1 MSTTT
6 KKKSGKKSVF
16 IIIGIVLAVF
26 IIAIIGISAVLNN
39 LIKNA
44 GLTVNAAH
52 PVYQDISSDVTTSG
66 TISSANITTYTGA
79 INATINDVNI
89 KPGQTIKKG
98 DLLLTYDTASLEDQY
113 NEASLTARSSR
124 LTNQATVDA
133 SNKTSAD
140 ITQAQQKAD
149 SLKSQIATIQAEITN
164 LRNTDTG
171 EDPNQDLTASIAEKR
186 TRLDAVLN

>member
-44 GLTVNAAH
+44 GLTVDATH

-113 NEASLTARSSR
+113 N
-124 LTNQATVDA
+124 
-133 SNKTSAD
+133 
-140 ITQAQQKAD
+140 
-149 SLKSQIATIQAEITN
+149 
-164 LRNTDTG
+164 
-171 EDPNQDLTASIAEKR
+171 
-186 TRLDAVLN
+186 

>member
-44 GLTVNAAH
+44 GLTVDAAH

-66 TISSANITTYTGA
+66 TISSANITT
-79 INATINDVNI
+79 
-89 KPGQTIKKG
+89 
-98 DLLLTYDTASLEDQY
+98 
-113 NEASLTARSSR
+113 
-124 LTNQATVDA
+124 
-133 SNKTSAD
+133 
-140 ITQAQQKAD
+140 
-149 SLKSQIATIQAEITN
+149 
-164 LRNTDTG
+164 
-171 EDPNQDLTASIAEKR
+171 
-186 TRLDAVLN
+186 

>member
-44 GLTVNAAH
+44 GLTVDAAH

-66 TISSANITTYTGA
+66 TNHIQCQYHYLHRCDQC
-79 INATINDVNI
+79 ND
-89 KPGQTIKKG
+89 Q
-98 DLLLTYDTASLEDQY
+98 
-113 NEASLTARSSR
+113 
-124 LTNQATVDA
+124 
-133 SNKTSAD
+133 
-140 ITQAQQKAD
+140 
-149 SLKSQIATIQAEITN
+149 
-164 LRNTDTG
+164 
-171 EDPNQDLTASIAEKR
+171 
-186 TRLDAVLN
+186 